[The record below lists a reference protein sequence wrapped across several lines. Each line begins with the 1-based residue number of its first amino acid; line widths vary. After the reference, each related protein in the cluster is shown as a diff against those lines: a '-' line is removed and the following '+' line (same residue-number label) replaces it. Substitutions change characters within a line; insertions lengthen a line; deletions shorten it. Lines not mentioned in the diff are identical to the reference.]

1 VTDPEIKK
9 ELFKAYKEELTG
21 YNFWMEQMRIPELRH
36 PAFPTSGDLDEQ
48 SRFFCPYP
56 DCEALTGQD
65 VDGNLTTLGT
75 WQELNMQI

>member
-36 PAFPTSGDLDEQ
+36 PAFPRSGDLAWMSSQ
-48 SRFFCPYP
+48 GFFVPIRIVKP
-56 DCEALTGQD
+56 
-65 VDGNLTTLGT
+65 
-75 WQELNMQI
+75 